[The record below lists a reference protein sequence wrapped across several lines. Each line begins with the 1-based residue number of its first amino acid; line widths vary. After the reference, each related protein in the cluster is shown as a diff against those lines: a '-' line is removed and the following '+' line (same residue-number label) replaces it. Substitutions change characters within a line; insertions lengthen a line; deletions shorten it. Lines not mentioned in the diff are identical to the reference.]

1 MLDNSSGSNGSGTGG
16 SGRRRSTFYVTL
28 SENMTPNGG
37 TNNSENRESLDKTSN
52 TKMSP
57 SKKLSNSSQTLTV
70 VEPEKNSVSRRT
82 STPKSS
88 LQAHPSKSPS
98 KSSQVSVK
106 TGTKPSPV
114 HASQPLKACTRT
126 VQGPQLLRLPPS
138 QSPKTP
144 KKSSSLLQLSNIKS
158 PESSTSSAQKTG
170 GKPLQL
176 SLSLRRTPSTRT
188 TVVVTPRDGAKSSVR
203 RVSLNTKTASTVSSK
218 APPKDGHR
226 QIPLV
231 VVDQHDSGSDV
242 KTSDTQE
249 AKQPSRQVS
258 KDGGE
263 DDINDAGVHSGKS
276 ASMVR

>member
-1 MLDNSSGSNGSGTGG
+1 MLDNSSSSNGSGTGG
-16 SGRRRSTFYVTL
+16 TGRRRSTFYVTL
-28 SENMTPNGG
+28 SENMTANGG
-37 TNNSENRESLDKTSN
+37 TNNSENREILDKTSN

-57 SKKLSNSSQTLTV
+57 QKKLSNSSQTLTV
-70 VEPEKNSVSRRT
+70 VEPEKNAVSRRT

-88 LQAHPSKSPS
+88 SQTYPSKSPS
-98 KSSQVSVK
+98 KSSHVSMK

-114 HASQPLKACTRT
+114 HAPQPFKACTRT
-126 VQGPQLLRLPPS
+126 VQGPQLLRLPPP

-144 KKSSSLLQLSNIKS
+144 KKSSSLLQLSSIKS
-158 PESSTSSAQKTG
+158 PESSSSAQKTG

-188 TVVVTPRDGAKSSVR
+188 VVVTPRDGGKSSVR
-203 RVSLNTKTASTVSSK
+203 KVSLNTKTASTVSSK
-218 APPKDGHR
+218 APSKDGHK

-231 VVDQHDSGSDV
+231 VVDQHDSSNDV

-263 DDINDAGVHSGKS
+263 DVNDAGVHSGKS
-276 ASMVR
+276 ASTLR